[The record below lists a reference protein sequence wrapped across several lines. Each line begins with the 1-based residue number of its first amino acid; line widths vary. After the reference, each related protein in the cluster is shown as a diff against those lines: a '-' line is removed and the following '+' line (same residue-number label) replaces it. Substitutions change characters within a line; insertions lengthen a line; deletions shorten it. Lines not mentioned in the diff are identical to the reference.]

1 MKAAETVIIGGGIV
15 GLSVA
20 LGLLQAGVAVAVLDG
35 EDSDLR
41 ASQGNFGLVWLQG
54 KGAQFA
60 PYARWTSEAL
70 NNWPALSNLLQDVAG
85 QAVHLDQ
92 TGGYE
97 FFTDPAEIAD
107 FTADLR
113 AQKDILGN
121 DLPYEVIAGDDLRK
135 RFPMI
140 GPKVL
145 GATYCPRDGHVNP
158 LLMLRALRL
167 AVQRLGSDL
176 RPNHRV
182 TQIKRAAAGYLLQ
195 TPQGTVTA
203 ERIVLCAGLGAMQL
217 APQLGFQTQVHP
229 QRGELLVTEKLATPL
244 PFLSSTIRQVNEGGL
259 QIGGTAENAG
269 LSPADTLAKSAWLA
283 RHAVEVLPALE
294 HVRVVRSWG
303 AQRIKTQD
311 GAPVYARSDDGTAHL
326 VTCHSG
332 VTLAAQHV
340 LALPKWI
347 EARAGAPDLEAFD
360 ESRFAV

>member
-1 MKAAETVIIGGGIV
+1 MKSAETVIIGGGIV

-20 LGLLQAGVAVAVLDG
+20 LGLLQAGVGVTVLDG
-35 EDSDLR
+35 EDGDLR

-60 PYARWTSEAL
+60 SYARWTSAAL
-70 NNWPALSNLLQDVAG
+70 DSWPVLSSLLQDVTG
-85 QAVHLDQ
+85 QRIHLDQ
-92 TGGYE
+92 IGGYE
-97 FFTDPAEIAD
+97 ISTDATELAD
-107 FTADLR
+107 FTADLEM
-113 AQKDILGN
+113 QKRILGN
-121 DLPYEVIAGDDLRK
+121 DLPYEILSGEALRK

-158 LLMLRALRL
+158 LLLLRALRL
-167 AVQRLGSDL
+167 AVQRLGGDL

-182 TQIKRAAAGYLLQ
+182 TRIHRPAGSYELH

-203 ERIVLCAGLGAMQL
+203 DRVVLCAGLGAMQL
-217 APQLGFQTQVHP
+217 APQLGFRTQILP
-229 QRGELLVTEKLATPL
+229 QRGELLITEKLASPL
-244 PFLSSTIRQVNEGGL
+244 PFLSSTIRQVNEGGV

-269 LSPADTLAKSAWLA
+269 LSPADTLAKTAWLA

-294 HVRVVRSWG
+294 HVRVLRSWG

-311 GAPVYARSDDGTAHL
+311 GAPVYARSRDGTAHL

-347 EARAGAPDLEAFD
+347 ESRADAPDLEAFD
-360 ESRFAV
+360 ETRFTV